1 MRKSLIIS
9 VLALALSAGAYA
21 QDKKDMVYGPQ
32 EGSWALSVG
41 LNPFTD
47 YLGNMFNN
55 STNNSFEDLNGETI
69 AYDKKTTPL
78 TTISGKYM
86 FTDELG
92 IKANIGLKFRNDTKK
107 AYVVDQAAVMQ
118 DPFSEAKVVDQQKLK
133 SSNASLAV
141 AVERRLTSNK
151 RRLQAYVDG
160 GLVWSF
166 ELESVNYKYGNVITP
181 LNQTPIVSSL
191 SGYDYVSSALPN
203 CRKVS
208 NNVGKTLYHNFG
220 IFGTIGVEFFITP
233 AISLGAE
240 MNISAIYTFR
250 GDHSSEYEGY
260 NVVTNNVEKY
270 VKVDE
275 PSSSAFEFGTK
286 NIGANL
292 TMSFYF

>member
-160 GLVWSF
+160 GLVWS
-166 ELESVNYKYGNVITP
+166 
-181 LNQTPIVSSL
+181 L
-191 SGYDYVSSALPN
+191 SWRV
-203 CRKVS
+203 
-208 NNVGKTLYHNFG
+208 
-220 IFGTIGVEFFITP
+220 
-233 AISLGAE
+233 
-240 MNISAIYTFR
+240 
-250 GDHSSEYEGY
+250 
-260 NVVTNNVEKY
+260 
-270 VKVDE
+270 
-275 PSSSAFEFGTK
+275 
-286 NIGANL
+286 
-292 TMSFYF
+292 